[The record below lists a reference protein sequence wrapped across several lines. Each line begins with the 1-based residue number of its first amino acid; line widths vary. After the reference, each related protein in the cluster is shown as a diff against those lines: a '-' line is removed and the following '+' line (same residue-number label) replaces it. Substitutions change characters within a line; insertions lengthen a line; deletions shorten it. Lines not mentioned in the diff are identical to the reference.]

1 MESKR
6 KIQHQGTFE
15 CELCGLTA
23 PYSYFGQKPPN
34 AYSAVL
40 LEECYVMTDPFTSDK
55 DKFLILGSQCSLCH
69 KCVCTGTDC
78 SLFYSK
84 RFCLPCVNLHIQ
96 EFPSEIKQDLKKKT
110 HSLSSK
116 KRDSDHSK
124 KPVARK
130 RKSGELKT
138 KKVFGIVFLITQL
151 SLGQFPG
158 TGKLEWSGF
167 TILEITF
174 QSIVSGYQDLRN
186 CSCG

>member
-138 KKVFGIVFLITQL
+138 KKKWSFEH
-151 SLGQFPG
+151 
-158 TGKLEWSGF
+158 LESTVF
-167 TILEITF
+167 TINLYEVCVNHINATREF
-174 QSIVSGYQDLRN
+174 LTCQKIMATSS
-186 CSCG
+186 

>member
-110 HSLSSK
+110 HSPSSK

-138 KKVFGIVFLITQL
+138 KKKWSFEH
-151 SLGQFPG
+151 
-158 TGKLEWSGF
+158 LESTVF
-167 TILEITF
+167 TINLYEVCVNHINATREF
-174 QSIVSGYQDLRN
+174 LTCQKIMATSS
-186 CSCG
+186 

>member
-138 KKVFGIVFLITQL
+138 KKDTLLI
-151 SLGQFPG
+151 
-158 TGKLEWSGF
+158 
-167 TILEITF
+167 
-174 QSIVSGYQDLRN
+174 Y
-186 CSCG
+186 

>member
-1 MESKR
+1 MMESKR
-6 KIQHQGTFE
+6 KTQRQGTFE

-34 AYSAVL
+34 SYSAAL

-69 KCVCTGTDC
+69 KCVCVGTDC

-116 KRDSDHSK
+116 KGDSGESK
-124 KPVARK
+124 KV
-130 RKSGELKT
+130 
-138 KKVFGIVFLITQL
+138 
-151 SLGQFPG
+151 
-158 TGKLEWSGF
+158 
-167 TILEITF
+167 
-174 QSIVSGYQDLRN
+174 
-186 CSCG
+186 

>member
-138 KKVFGIVFLITQL
+138 KKAFIGGSGVKPPGVGSFFGGNTFCTFLSKL
-151 SLGQFPG
+151 YWLG
-158 TGKLEWSGF
+158 
-167 TILEITF
+167 
-174 QSIVSGYQDLRN
+174 V
-186 CSCG
+186 